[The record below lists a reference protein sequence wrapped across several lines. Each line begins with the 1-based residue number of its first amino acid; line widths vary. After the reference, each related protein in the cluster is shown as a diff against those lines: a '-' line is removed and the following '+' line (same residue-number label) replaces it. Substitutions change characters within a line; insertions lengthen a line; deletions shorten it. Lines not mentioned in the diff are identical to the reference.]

1 MGRGGHSKITRSDFK
16 GTRHSHSVFDGL
28 GGVNGFKLFG
38 TTPPYVDLR
47 KSPGHTSMASEV
59 PSKKPFLTLH
69 EEGLALPRRDFSAP
83 RPGDGGRERRL
94 GRAPAPAARA
104 IWLGARYASACPLDA
119 AGGLLA
125 AAAAGCQPGQS
136 GPVVMA
142 SLRCAAAL
150 LGNLA
155 PHMAMHAKG
164 QPPSA
169 APRDAAGQPDE
180 PGRAALVT
188 GTCSV
193 IAHARQQS
201 AASSVCSSG
210 GALDALASAAADNN
224 EIESAQAVLQLEV
237 IRARQAAWMKQR
249 TKALEQE
256 EQEALEDSVTATT
269 VVPSSATG
277 SVRSSSRSE
286 QPPLNDV
293 VAVRKL
299 TDPPPPLLEDERAG
313 LDSSKLPLRSNSTN
327 ELLAEEMGVS
337 VEEAAELDRFVN
349 EIQRGLPA
357 CLQDL

>member
-1 MGRGGHSKITRSDFK
+1 MVDANAGSDV
-16 GTRHSHSVFDGL
+16 HPL
-28 GGVNGFKLFG
+28 
-38 TTPPYVDLR
+38 LR
-47 KSPGHTSMASEV
+47 
-59 PSKKPFLTLH
+59 
-69 EEGLALPRRDFSAP
+69 
-83 RPGDGGRERRL
+83 
-94 GRAPAPAARA
+94 ARA

-169 APRDAAGQPDE
+169 APRDAAEAAVD
-180 PGRAALVT
+180 RAALFDNLTNQVVPALVT